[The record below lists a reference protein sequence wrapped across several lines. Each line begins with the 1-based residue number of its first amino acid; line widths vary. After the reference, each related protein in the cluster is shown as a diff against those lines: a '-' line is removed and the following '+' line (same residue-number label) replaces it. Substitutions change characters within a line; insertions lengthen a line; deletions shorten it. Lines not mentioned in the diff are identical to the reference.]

1 MILIITFFFQAEADS
16 IENLER
22 YRGHCEPCFLFYGS
36 GQLVDVVRGANGP
49 ALNKSITTQLAN
61 EHRVLEEGAE
71 RKVVSTRL
79 SHTLNI

>member
-1 MILIITFFFQAEADS
+1 MHNILFFVLFQAEADI

-49 ALNKSITTQLAN
+49 ALSKAITMQLAA

-71 RKVVSTRL
+71 RKMVSV
-79 SHTLNI
+79 